1 LSFKQP
7 DLFVKLAFEEAS
19 LRIPIEQIMP
29 LRSVSATVKK
39 SVKYAQIA
47 ASITEVGI
55 IEPPVVARDAK
66 NPVQYHLLDGHLR
79 VEVVRDRGDTEIV
92 CLVAT
97 DDEAFTYNKRISR
110 IATIQEHRMILN
122 AIKKG
127 VSEERLARALNVDI
141 ASIRKKRNLLVGICP
156 EAAELLKDRHVP
168 ILVFTELRFM
178 KSLRQIEAVENMI
191 TMNRF
196 SISYARSLVASTPD
210 DQLVAGKP
218 RRLPGLSQ
226 DQISTMQ
233 RESENVDRQFRAIE
247 QSYSSDQLDL
257 MLAAGYVN
265 RLLGS
270 ARVVRYLAQHHADI
284 LTEFQKLSDLQKIN
298 KTS

>member
-1 LSFKQP
+1 MSGKRP
-7 DLFVKLAFEEAS
+7 GMSVKLAFEEAS
-19 LRIPIEQIMP
+19 LRLAVDAIMP
-29 LRSVSATVKK
+29 LRSVSAAVKK
-39 SVKYAQIA
+39 SVKYNQIA
-47 ASITEVGI
+47 ASIAEVGI
-55 IEPPVVARDAK
+55 IEPPVVARDRSD
-66 NPVQYHLLDGHLR
+66 PDRYHLLDGHLR
-79 VEVVRDRGDTEIV
+79 VEIVRERGDAEIV

-97 DDEAFTYNKRISR
+97 DDEAFTYNKRVSR

-122 AIKKG
+122 AVRKG

-141 ASIRKKRNLLVGICP
+141 TSIRKKRNLLVGICP

-168 ILVFTELRFM
+168 IHVFTELRFL
-178 KSLRQIEAVENMI
+178 KSVRQVEVVENMI

-196 SISYARSLVASTPD
+196 SVSYARSLVASTPD

-218 RRLPGLSQ
+218 RRVPGLTE
-226 DQISTMQ
+226 DQVATMQ
-233 RESENVDRQFRAIE
+233 RESENVDRQFRAVE

-257 MLAAGYVN
+257 MLAVGYVN

-284 LTEFQKLSDLQKIN
+284 LAEFQKLSDLQKAA
-298 KTS
+298 

>member
-1 LSFKQP
+1 MTARSPGLS
-7 DLFVKLAFEEAS
+7 VRLAFEEAS
-19 LRIPIEQIMP
+19 MRIPIDRIMP
-29 LRSVSATVKK
+29 LRTVSAAVKK
-39 SVKYAQIA
+39 SVKYGQIA

-55 IEPPVVARDAK
+55 IEPPVVARD
-66 NPVQYHLLDGHLR
+66 VSDTGRYHLLDGHLR
-79 VEVVRDRGDTEIV
+79 VEIVRERGDTEIV

-97 DDEAFTYNKRISR
+97 DDEAFTYNKRVSR

-122 AIKKG
+122 AVRKG

-156 EAAELLKDRHVP
+156 EAADLLKDRHIP
-168 ILVFTELRFM
+168 IHVFTELRFM
-178 KSLRQIEAVENMI
+178 KPVRQVEAVLAMI

-196 SISYARSLVASTPD
+196 TVSYARSLVASTPD

-218 RRLPGLSQ
+218 RKVPGLTE
-226 DQISTMQ
+226 DQVATMQ
-233 RESENVDRQFRAIE
+233 RESENVDRQLRAVE
-247 QSYSSDQLDL
+247 QSYSADQLDL

-284 LTEFQKLSDLQKIN
+284 LTEFQKLSDFQKAA
-298 KTS
+298 